1 MKRGLVVLL
10 LLAAGVAGAA
20 PLKVGLYADK
30 GCRGSGSALWAW
42 LIDGSP
48 DAELTL
54 LSGEDLRNG
63 GLSGLDLFV
72 NPGGAG
78 GPQTAAMG
86 DEGMAAVRKFVADGG
101 KYLGTCCGFSNLL
114 NEQPSFAK
122 RNTMVPFARIPGGP
136 RGGFTGAVRFTADAV
151 FERGGAGEEEQRG
164 ARAGPC
170 HQSDV
175 RRPCGCRLRLR
186 QGPDDPL

>member
-10 LLAAGVAGAA
+10 LLAAGVAVAA

-30 GCRGSGSALWAW
+30 GCRGSGSAMWAW

-78 GPQTAAMG
+78 GPQTEAMG
-86 DEGMAAVRKFVADGG
+86 EEGMAAVRKFVADGG
-101 KYLGTCCGFSNLL
+101 KYLGTCCGF
-114 NEQPSFAK
+114 
-122 RNTMVPFARIPGGP
+122 MW
-136 RGGFTGAVRFTADAV
+136 
-151 FERGGAGEEEQRG
+151 
-164 ARAGPC
+164 
-170 HQSDV
+170 
-175 RRPCGCRLRLR
+175 RP
-186 QGPDDPL
+186 